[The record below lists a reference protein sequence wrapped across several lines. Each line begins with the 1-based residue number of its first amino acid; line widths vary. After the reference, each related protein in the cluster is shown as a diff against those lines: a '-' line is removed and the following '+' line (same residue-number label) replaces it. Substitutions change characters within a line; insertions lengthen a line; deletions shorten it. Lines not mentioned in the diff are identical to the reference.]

1 MVDYVIT
8 SANYLSGESHFET
21 SPHSDHCPL
30 TFKLI
35 SIAGY
40 IFSIQ
45 KIKPTGWQPTSGH
58 TRKIEPQQDN
68 PQPNDPDSKADDLG
82 NPTLM
87 KATEDNLVDAF
98 SKHDFSRN

>member
-1 MVDYVIT
+1 MYYWSAMNSQWGCASRHKQTRGAYTCHTPRGNSVVDYVIT

-58 TRKIEPQQDN
+58 TRKIEP
-68 PQPNDPDSKADDLG
+68 
-82 NPTLM
+82 
-87 KATEDNLVDAF
+87 
-98 SKHDFSRN
+98 